1 MLPILVFIFLEQM
14 HGEWPLIPHV
24 PHLLFSDVFPF
35 AFPGS
40 IVGTGPLLLVATS
53 QWSCHID
60 VEREI
65 QSASH
70 RLFTCIPVTFYHVN
84 AWKRLSINFHGE
96 LSQDQS
102 AILNSRLNLSTE
114 LFAVIGGV
122 GE

>member
-14 HGEWPLIPHV
+14 RGEWPLIPHV

-35 AFPGS
+35 AFPWP
-40 IVGTGPLLLVATS
+40 IVGTGPLLLVMTS

-65 QSASH
+65 QSVSH
-70 RLFTCIPVTFYHVN
+70 RLFTCIPMTFYHVN
-84 AWKRLSINFHGE
+84 AREWLSINFHGE
-96 LSQDQS
+96 PSQDQS
-102 AILNSRLNLSTE
+102 ALLNSRLNLSME